1 MFFMLEDER
10 LPVDQGWGV
19 LYSLPL
25 HRPRREDLM
34 TTNSQDDLSTLIVKI
49 STGDEAAMATLYDAT
64 VNRIYG
70 MAMKV
75 VLRPE
80 LAEEV
85 VGDVYLQVWQKAKSF
100 NPDRAAPIG
109 WLLMMCRSRALDKL
123 RREKSATMNQYQENE
138 QRDFKDENIT
148 APLDEMMN
156 AEVSEQVST
165 ALQVLNKAQ
174 RQTLA
179 LAFYRGMSHQQISTY
194 TGQPLGTIKSNIRR
208 AQDILRNVLDKTD
221 LSTTGM
227 KEGTTGG
234 LYGEA

>member
-1 MFFMLEDER
+1 MTNN
-10 LPVDQGWGV
+10 QG
-19 LYSLPL
+19 
-25 HRPRREDLM
+25 
-34 TTNSQDDLSTLIVKI
+34 DLSTLIIKI
-49 STGDEAAMATLYDAT
+49 STGDETAMASFYDAT
-64 VNRIYG
+64 VNRVYG
-70 MAMKV
+70 MAMKI

-123 RREKSATMNQYQENE
+123 RREKSATMNQYQDDE
-138 QRDFKDENIT
+138 QRDFQDENIT
-148 APLDEMMN
+148 APLDQMMN
-156 AEVSEQVST
+156 AEISEQVST
-165 ALQVLNKAQ
+165 ALQVLNKVQ
-174 RQTLA
+174 RQTLT

-194 TGQPLGTIKSNIRR
+194 TGQPLGTVKSNIRR

-221 LSTTGM
+221 LSTTA
-227 KEGTTGG
+227 EDTTRG